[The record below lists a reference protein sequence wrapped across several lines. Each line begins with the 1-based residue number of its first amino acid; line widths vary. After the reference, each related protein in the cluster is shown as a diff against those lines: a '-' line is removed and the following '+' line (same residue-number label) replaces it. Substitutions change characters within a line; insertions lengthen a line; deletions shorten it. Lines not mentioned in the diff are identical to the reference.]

1 MVQDRSR
8 SAWCGLALL
17 TLGACGGG
25 GGGVPALQ
33 VVSLLPAEGAVVEP
47 ATAGVVVFAKAPDA
61 STLRSEAL
69 VVRDAAGPLPGSH
82 GYDAATRTWRWQP
95 AGELPRGAVVTASLA
110 GSVAGADGAALVP
123 VSWQFTV
130 RAAAPGD
137 DQILSP
143 GDATALEPLLA
154 WDDGG
159 RVHVASG
166 PQTWSAATPGLV
178 SAAPAPFASIVGWYV
193 GPEGTATAAGWLP
206 LGAGAAQ
213 AAVADRDV
221 HGVWQV
227 PETFLDLPPNSLL
240 DLDVVGSRSGATVLR
255 ATYGQPPAAWRE
267 LRVWIRP
274 ATLAPAWQPLTPSV
288 QPLGAV
294 WRSALAGD
302 GSFATVRSEGAQV
315 VVQRF
320 AFGAQGGGSPST
332 EFVAAEVGAVAETI
346 VASADGGLRVLWHG
360 AGGARQRLA
369 AAGAPFGAPT
379 LVPVA
384 IPSGCRW
391 LAAPDGHVVGWR
403 DRRLVRCAPGSNDWQ
418 ARDLDQQPLAVA
430 ISPRGEVAWLSWWAG
445 VLWWFTGGRLGADP
459 FLRVWFAYQPG
470 PFAGLRRAAVALD
483 PAGRIAAVLAADS
496 PGELRLVR
504 WW

>member
-1 MVQDRSR
+1 MLL
-8 SAWCGLALL
+8 LA
-17 TLGACGGG
+17 ACGGG
-25 GGGVPALQ
+25 GGGSAALQ

-47 ATAGVVVFAKAPDA
+47 GTAVIVVFAKAPNLA
-61 STLRSEAL
+61 TLRDEAL
-69 VVRDAAGPLPGSH
+69 VVQDASGPLLGSH
-82 GYDAATRTWRWQP
+82 AYDAATRTWRWQA
-95 AGELPRGAVVTASLA
+95 AGELPRGARLTASLA
-110 GSVAGADGAALVP
+110 GTVTAPDGAALLP
-123 VSWQFTV
+123 LTWQFSV

-143 GDATALEPLLA
+143 GDATAVAPLLA
-154 WDDGG
+154 WDEAG

-166 PQTWSAATPGLV
+166 QGTWSAATPGLV
-178 SAAPAPFASIVGWYV
+178 SSAPSPFASIVGWHI
-193 GPEGTATAAGWLP
+193 GAGGAATAVGWLP
-206 LGAGAAQ
+206 PGTGAGL

-221 HGVWQV
+221 HGTWQV
-227 PETFLDLPPNSLL
+227 PETFLNLPPNSLL
-240 DLDVVGSRSGATVLR
+240 DLDVVGSRSGSTVLR
-255 ATYGQPPAAWRE
+255 GTYGQPPAAWRE
-267 LRVWIRP
+267 QWVWIRP
-274 ATLAPAWQPLTPSV
+274 AALAPAWQPLAPSV

-302 GSFATVRSEGAQV
+302 GSFATLRSEGAQV

-320 AFGAQGGGSPST
+320 AAGTQGGGSPST
-332 EFVAAEVGAVAETI
+332 EFVASEVGAIAESI
-346 VASADGGLRVLWHG
+346 LASDDGGLRVLWHG

-369 AAGAPFGAPT
+369 AAGEAFGAAT

-418 ARDLDQQPLAVA
+418 TRDLDQQPLAVA
-430 ISPRGEVAWLSWWAG
+430 ISARGEVAWLTWSAG
-445 VLWWFTGGRLGADP
+445 GAWSLTRWRFGAEPDLP
-459 FLRVWFAYQPG
+459 VWFADQPG
-470 PFAGLRRAAVALD
+470 PFAGPRRAALALD
-483 PAGRIAAVLAADS
+483 PAGRIAAVLAADT